1 MHIKKEV
8 APVTFRINENE
19 TIIFDGAMG
28 TMLQKRGL
36 KRGEIPELLN
46 LTSPEII
53 RSIHDEY
60 FDAGCDVVSANT
72 FGANRYKA
80 EKTGRSLADL
90 VSSAVEIAKKAASCR
105 KKKYAALDIGPCG
118 RVLQPTGDLPFEE
131 AVEVFSEIVRAGS
144 KAGADLI
151 LLETFTDLYELKAA
165 LIAVKENSNLPVLAT
180 MSFEENGT
188 SFFGATV
195 ESMVLTLQA
204 LGADA
209 LGVNCSL
216 GPKQLVPI
224 VERLLRAS
232 SIPVMVQP
240 NAGLPLFE
248 NGEARYDVTSEE
260 FADHIK
266 KFVEEGAV
274 IVGGCCGTDPGYI
287 RLVKERL
294 KGVTSLRKRPPLRT
308 GVCSPSRS
316 VFFGD
321 DTVII
326 GERLNPTGKKALQ
339 AALRV
344 KDMDHVLKEAIR
356 QQEQGAH
363 ILDVNMGLP
372 DIDEPE
378 MLKKAVIEIQS
389 VVDLPLQLDSS
400 DPNALEKTARVYNGK
415 PLINSV
421 NGKKVSLQKILPIVK
436 KYGAAVLGL
445 TLDDDGI
452 PSSAEGRLR
461 IARNIMEEAQKI
473 GIPKEDVLIDCLV
486 MTVSAQQEQAAE
498 TLKAVRMVREE
509 LGLKTVLGVSN
520 VSFGLPSRPIINRTM
535 LTMALMQGLDAPIMN
550 PGDEGMREAIA
561 AFRVLMGKDPQAAGF
576 IAEYS
581 GSHEM
586 QPKKEAGT
594 ERSFDLPQAI
604 KHGLKREAEKAT
616 ESLLSKIGPLEIIE
630 NEIIPSLDSVGK
642 EYESQTIFLPQL
654 IKSAE
659 AAKASFELLRRI
671 ISKEGSAGSE
681 VRAKMVIATV
691 QGDIHDIGKNIV
703 KVIMENYNFRMIDLG
718 KDVPPEKVVE
728 AVKENS
734 AEIVGLSALMTTTVS
749 SMKTTIDL
757 LRKECP
763 WVKVIVGGAV
773 LTDSLAEYVGADHY
787 AKDAMQ
793 AVRILSS
800 K

>member
-1 MHIKKEV
+1 M
-8 APVTFRINENE
+8 TFRINENE

-46 LTSPEII
+46 LTAPEII
-53 RSIHDEY
+53 RSVHDEY

-80 EKTGRSLADL
+80 EMAGRPLADL

-105 KKKYAALDIGPCG
+105 KGKYAALDIGPCG

-131 AVEVFSEIVRAGS
+131 AVEVFSEIVRAGN

-165 LIAVKENSNLPVLAT
+165 LLAAKENSDLPVLAT

-248 NGEARYDVTSEE
+248 NGEARYDVTPEE

-266 KFVEEGAV
+266 KFTEDGAV

-294 KGVTSLRKRPPLRT
+294 EGVASLRKRPPLRT

-321 DTVII
+321 DTLII

-339 AALRV
+339 AALRA
-344 KDMDHVLKEAIR
+344 KDMDHVLKEAIC

-400 DPNALEKTARVYNGK
+400 DPNALEKAARVYNGK

-421 NGKKVSLQKILPIVK
+421 NGKKESLEKILPIVK

-550 PGDEGMREAIA
+550 PGDKGMRESIA
-561 AFRVLMGKDPQAAGF
+561 AFRVLMGKDPQASGF

-581 GSHEM
+581 GTDEN
-586 QPKKEAGT
+586 QPKTEIVAGV
-594 ERSFDLPQAI
+594 SFGLPQAI
-604 KHGLKREAEKAT
+604 KRGLKKEAEKAT
-616 ESLLSKIGPLEIIE
+616 EALLSRMGPLKIIE

-654 IKSAE
+654 MKSAE
-659 AAKASFELLRRI
+659 AAKASFELLRGI
-671 ISKEGSAGSE
+671 IAKEGAPGSE
-681 VRAKMVIATV
+681 ERAKIVIATV

-718 KDVPPEKVVE
+718 KDVPPQRVVE
-728 AVKENS
+728 AVKENG

-749 SMKTTIDL
+749 SMKATIDL

-763 WVKVIVGGAV
+763 LVKVIVGGAV

-787 AKDAMQ
+787 AKDAME
-793 AVRILSS
+793 AVRILGP

>member
-1 MHIKKEV
+1 M
-8 APVTFRINENE
+8 AFRINEHE

-36 KRGEIPELLN
+36 KRGGIPELLN
-46 LTSPEII
+46 LTAPDII

-80 EKTGRSLADL
+80 EKAGRSLSEL
-90 VSSAVEIAKKAASCR
+90 VSSAVEIAKKATSCR
-105 KKKYAALDIGPCG
+105 KGKYAALDIGPCG

-131 AVEVFSEIVRAGS
+131 AVEIFSEIVRAGAG
-144 KAGADLI
+144 AGADLI

-165 LIAVKENSNLPVLAT
+165 LIAVKENSDLPVLAT

-266 KFVEEGAV
+266 KFAEEGAV

-294 KGVTSLRKRPPLRT
+294 KGVTSLRKRPLLRT

-400 DPNALEKTARVYNGK
+400 DPNALEKAARVYNGK

-594 ERSFDLPQAI
+594 EKSFDLPQAI

-616 ESLLSKIGPLEIIE
+616 ESLLSKMGPLEIIE

>member
-1 MHIKKEV
+1 M
-8 APVTFRINENE
+8 TFRINENE

-195 ESMVLTLQA
+195 ESMTLTLQA

-400 DPNALEKTARVYNGK
+400 DPNALEKAARVYNGK

-520 VSFGLPSRPIINRTM
+520 VSFGLPSRQIINRTM

-616 ESLLSKIGPLEIIE
+616 ESLLSKMGPLEIIE

>member
-1 MHIKKEV
+1 M
-8 APVTFRINENE
+8 TFRINENE

-266 KFVEEGAV
+266 KFAEEGAV

-294 KGVTSLRKRPPLRT
+294 KGVTSLRKRPLLRT

-400 DPNALEKTARVYNGK
+400 DPNALEKAARVYNGK

-594 ERSFDLPQAI
+594 EKSFDLPQAI

-616 ESLLSKIGPLEIIE
+616 ESLLSKMGPLEIIE

>member
-1 MHIKKEV
+1 M
-8 APVTFRINENE
+8 TFRINENE

-294 KGVTSLRKRPPLRT
+294 KGVTSLRKRPLLRT

-389 VVDLPLQLDSS
+389 VIDLPLQLDSS
-400 DPNALEKTARVYNGK
+400 DPNALEKAARVYNGK

-520 VSFGLPSRPIINRTM
+520 VSFGLPSRQMINRTM

>member
-1 MHIKKEV
+1 
-8 APVTFRINENE
+8 
-19 TIIFDGAMG
+19 MG

-105 KKKYAALDIGPCG
+105 KKKYTALDIGPCG

-195 ESMVLTLQA
+195 ESMTLTLQA

-266 KFVEEGAV
+266 KFAEEGAV

-294 KGVTSLRKRPPLRT
+294 KGVTSLRKRPLLRT

-321 DTVII
+321 DTVI
-326 GERLNPTGKKALQ
+326 
-339 AALRV
+339 
-344 KDMDHVLKEAIR
+344 
-356 QQEQGAH
+356 
-363 ILDVNMGLP
+363 
-372 DIDEPE
+372 
-378 MLKKAVIEIQS
+378 
-389 VVDLPLQLDSS
+389 
-400 DPNALEKTARVYNGK
+400 
-415 PLINSV
+415 
-421 NGKKVSLQKILPIVK
+421 
-436 KYGAAVLGL
+436 
-445 TLDDDGI
+445 
-452 PSSAEGRLR
+452 
-461 IARNIMEEAQKI
+461 
-473 GIPKEDVLIDCLV
+473 
-486 MTVSAQQEQAAE
+486 
-498 TLKAVRMVREE
+498 
-509 LGLKTVLGVSN
+509 
-520 VSFGLPSRPIINRTM
+520 
-535 LTMALMQGLDAPIMN
+535 
-550 PGDEGMREAIA
+550 
-561 AFRVLMGKDPQAAGF
+561 
-576 IAEYS
+576 
-581 GSHEM
+581 
-586 QPKKEAGT
+586 
-594 ERSFDLPQAI
+594 
-604 KHGLKREAEKAT
+604 
-616 ESLLSKIGPLEIIE
+616 
-630 NEIIPSLDSVGK
+630 
-642 EYESQTIFLPQL
+642 
-654 IKSAE
+654 
-659 AAKASFELLRRI
+659 
-671 ISKEGSAGSE
+671 
-681 VRAKMVIATV
+681 
-691 QGDIHDIGKNIV
+691 
-703 KVIMENYNFRMIDLG
+703 
-718 KDVPPEKVVE
+718 
-728 AVKENS
+728 
-734 AEIVGLSALMTTTVS
+734 
-749 SMKTTIDL
+749 
-757 LRKECP
+757 
-763 WVKVIVGGAV
+763 
-773 LTDSLAEYVGADHY
+773 
-787 AKDAMQ
+787 
-793 AVRILSS
+793 
-800 K
+800 

>member
-1 MHIKKEV
+1 M
-8 APVTFRINENE
+8 TFRINENE

-266 KFVEEGAV
+266 KFAEEGAV

-400 DPNALEKTARVYNGK
+400 DPNALEKAARVYNGK

-520 VSFGLPSRPIINRTM
+520 VSFGLPSRQIINRTM

-616 ESLLSKIGPLEIIE
+616 ESLLSKMGPLEIIE

>member
-1 MHIKKEV
+1 M
-8 APVTFRINENE
+8 TFRINENE

-266 KFVEEGAV
+266 KFAEEGAV

-389 VVDLPLQLDSS
+389 VIDLPLQLDSS
-400 DPNALEKTARVYNGK
+400 DPNALEKAARVYNGK

-594 ERSFDLPQAI
+594 EKSFDLPQAI

-616 ESLLSKIGPLEIIE
+616 ESLLSKMGPLEIIE

>member
-1 MHIKKEV
+1 M
-8 APVTFRINENE
+8 TFRINENE

-294 KGVTSLRKRPPLRT
+294 KGVTSLRKRPLLRT

-389 VVDLPLQLDSS
+389 VIDLPLQLDSS
-400 DPNALEKTARVYNGK
+400 DPNALEKAARVYNGK

-616 ESLLSKIGPLEIIE
+616 ESLLSKMGPLEIIE

>member
-1 MHIKKEV
+1 M
-8 APVTFRINENE
+8 TFRINENE

-400 DPNALEKTARVYNGK
+400 DPNALEKAARVYNGK

-520 VSFGLPSRPIINRTM
+520 VSFGLPSRQIINRTM

-594 ERSFDLPQAI
+594 EKSFDLPQAI

-616 ESLLSKIGPLEIIE
+616 ESLLSKMGPLEIIE